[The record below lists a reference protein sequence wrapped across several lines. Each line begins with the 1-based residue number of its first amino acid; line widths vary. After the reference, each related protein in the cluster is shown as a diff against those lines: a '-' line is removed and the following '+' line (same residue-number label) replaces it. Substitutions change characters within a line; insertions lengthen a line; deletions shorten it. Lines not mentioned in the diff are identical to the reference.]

1 MRPGYENKTQ
11 ERTENLVIGWTLKW
25 YNSANK
31 EKLTLRA
38 RSRRR
43 AARGRRVLEKNCRRA
58 PTVCCFKMGS
68 NHTRDLRRSAPSSS
82 RGSKTKSWSG
92 PIAATAA
99 PTALWSCRMKNKLTF
114 EWCKFSTYNRPYH
127 LWVAYLIVHS
137 FEHCSTYIKNNA
149 VHWLQHL
156 WLNI

>member
-11 ERTENLVIGWTLKW
+11 ARTGNLVIGWTLKW
-25 YNSANK
+25 YNSANE

-43 AARGRRVLEKNCRRA
+43 AARGRRVLEKNCRQA

-68 NHTRDLRRSAPSSS
+68 NQTRDLRRSAPSSS

-99 PTALWSCRMKNKLTF
+99 PTALWSCRNEKQAN
-114 EWCKFSTYNRPYH
+114 
-127 LWVAYLIVHS
+127 LWVVQIQHIQQILSSKFPYL
-137 FEHCSTYIKNNA
+137 STQFQT
-149 VHWLQHL
+149 L
-156 WLNI
+156 LNIDKK